1 MRVYGW
7 SLEKSR
13 KVLKAYRQFLT
24 LKKEHEDW
32 GATELSPSFWVDR
45 MWHQHILDVN
55 YYHDTMLL
63 CGRVVGHNPD
73 GALSGKAERDEAT
86 REALEKRYPNYD
98 KEIWGIETST
108 DTSSEA
114 GMRGD
119 ESNEGNDRSEPKDD
133 TINNDTTINDNTTN
147 SDTITIRVKDQ
158 SSKAAK
164 MTTVLDAYALRK
176 GVLVSEVCVVQASV
190 SCGMLKE

>member
-1 MRVYGW
+1 
-7 SLEKSR
+7 
-13 KVLKAYRQFLT
+13 
-24 LKKEHEDW
+24 
-32 GATELSPSFWVDR
+32 
-45 MWHQHILDVN
+45 
-55 YYHDTMLL
+55 MLL

-86 REALEKRYPNYD
+86 REALEKRYQNYD

-114 GMRGD
+114 GMRGG

-158 SSKAAK
+158 SSK
-164 MTTVLDAYALRK
+164 
-176 GVLVSEVCVVQASV
+176 Q
-190 SCGMLKE
+190 

>member
-1 MRVYGW
+1 MI
-7 SLEKSR
+7 
-13 KVLKAYRQFLT
+13 
-24 LKKEHEDW
+24 KK
-32 GATELSPSFWVDR
+32 
-45 MWHQHILDVN
+45 
-55 YYHDTMLL
+55 Y
-63 CGRVVGHNPD
+63 
-73 GALSGKAERDEAT
+73 GALKLIQTLLLR
-86 REALEKRYPNYD
+86 LEC
-98 KEIWGIETST
+98 G
-108 DTSSEA
+108 
-114 GMRGD
+114 GG

-176 GVLVSEVCVVQASV
+176 RVLVSEVCVVYASV